1 MFCCLNLRIFLILKR
16 FWSFEPWTFDKSLV
30 VFQRVTTIEEIPR
43 LEFSKATFWVQ
54 IHNVPENCLSKATG
68 ESIGGTIGTVIQVAD
83 PKDDGAGNEFLRVR
97 VSIDI
102 EKLLPRCHKGER

>member
-1 MFCCLNLRIFLILKR
+1 M
-16 FWSFEPWTFDKSLV
+16 
-30 VFQRVTTIEEIPR
+30 
-43 LEFSKATFWVQ
+43 
-54 IHNVPENCLSKATG
+54 PENCLSQATG